1 MHQLKF
7 PRQYCYYT
15 NGSFTPPKQ
24 QANGFWEPTQAGYGI
39 WNPLLKINLPQRLIG
54 LQNILR
60 AEISAIHH
68 TLQILTQEFP
78 NEPAHIFTDSL
89 NSLYLINTQIKH
101 PTQQNN
107 HPDKTILTSIIN
119 MLKNRTATTYLY
131 KIRAHTN
138 IIGNEEADKLAKEGS
153 KIVLVSDIPYQPHES
168 AHSTP
173 YWWCRDDDHP
183 YRGPIRHLKPYLEK
197 LEKEENEK
205 LARTFD
211 NINKW
216 VNNPLID
223 NKISNNFWTNP
234 TVTDSQI
241 TQLLKFRYGQYM
253 GNARKYLFWN
263 ELFPNINCSLCRMI
277 QPDTWLHILLCCKE
291 SNIHRLRISRHN
303 KAVHEIRKLLIL
315 NTKSRCFTLVNAGKL
330 EGHIQENT
338 VPNWLLPCSC
348 NNQTQRC
355 QCNAK
360 LRPDILCIRNHPY
373 SAEPPQES
381 NQTLTIQFIEFTY
394 CNDRYSPNKIQ
405 EKTEKYL
412 GLINNIKARGWNV
425 DPLITL
431 TAGARGSTHKN
442 TISEIKRAYS
452 LPKNIIEPMVSQLN
466 IIAIKYAMNIL
477 LVKRKLENN
486 QPLPT
491 TLS

>member
-205 LARTFD
+205 FARTFD

-216 VNNPLID
+216 INNPLID

-253 GNARKYLFWN
+253 GNARKHLFWN

-291 SNIHRLRISRHN
+291 PNIHRLRISRHN
-303 KAVHEIRKLLIL
+303 KAVHEIRKLLIS
-315 NTKSRCFTLVNAGKL
+315 NTKSRCFTLVNAGKS

-373 SAEPPQES
+373 NAEPPQEP

-412 GLINNIKARGWNV
+412 GLINDIKARGWNV
-425 DPLITL
+425 DPLIHSPQGPEAVL
-431 TAGARGSTHKN
+431 TKTQYLK
-442 TISEIKRAYS
+442 
-452 LPKNIIEPMVSQLN
+452 
-466 IIAIKYAMNIL
+466 
-477 LVKRKLENN
+477 
-486 QPLPT
+486 
-491 TLS
+491 